1 MNNEFE
7 WDPEKAISNFEKH
20 GVTFEEAA
28 SVFFDP
34 LSITIND
41 PKHSVNEIRLIIIG
55 HSILD
60 RIVVVVHADRND
72 KIRIISARP
81 ATAAEKRSYERKQV

>member
-28 SVFFDP
+28 SVFYDT
-34 LSITIND
+34 LSLTVSD
-41 PKHSVNEIRLIIIG
+41 PKHSVSENRFVIVG
-55 HSILD
+55 HSILERLLVVAHTD
-60 RIVVVVHADRND
+60 RSG
-72 KIRIISARP
+72 KIRVISARP
-81 ATAAEKRSYERKQV
+81 ATAAERRKYERE

>member
-1 MNNEFE
+1 MNSEFE
-7 WDPEKAISNFEKH
+7 WDPEKAVGNLEKH

-41 PKHSVNEIRLIIIG
+41 PKHSLEETRLIIVG
-55 HSILD
+55 HSILQ
-60 RIVVVVHADRND
+60 RILVVVHTDRGD

-81 ATAAEKRSYERKQV
+81 ATAAEKRSYERE

>member
-1 MNNEFE
+1 MNSEFE
-7 WDPEKAISNFEKH
+7 WNPEKAEINFRKH

-34 LSITIND
+34 LSLTIKD
-41 PKHSVNEIRLIIIG
+41 PKHSIGESRFIIVG
-55 HSILD
+55 HSILR
-60 RIVVVVHADRND
+60 RILVVVHTDRGD

-81 ATAAEKRSYERKQV
+81 ATAAEKRSYERE

>member
-41 PKHSVNEIRLIIIG
+41 PKHSIRESRFIIIG
-55 HSILD
+55 HSILRRILVVIHTD
-60 RIVVVVHADRND
+60 RSD
-72 KIRIISARP
+72 KIRIISGRP
-81 ATAAEKRSYERKQV
+81 ATTSEKRNYERE